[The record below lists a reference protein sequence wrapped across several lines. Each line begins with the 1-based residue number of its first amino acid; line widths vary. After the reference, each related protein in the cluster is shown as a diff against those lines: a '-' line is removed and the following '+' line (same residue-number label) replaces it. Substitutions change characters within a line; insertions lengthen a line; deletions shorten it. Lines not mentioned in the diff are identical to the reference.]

1 MRLVF
6 LGTPEAAV
14 VSLEAL
20 LAADHDVAL
29 VVTRHDRRRGR
40 GGQLSPSPVKR
51 AALAHGLRVTHR
63 LADAADVGAERG
75 VVVAYGAI
83 IPAAL
88 LKVLP
93 MLNVH
98 FSLLPRWRGAAPVQR
113 AILAGDRETGVS
125 IISLEPTLDTGP
137 VHLERRTLIGDDTAD
152 ELTRRLAVLGAEALV
167 EVLANRNL
175 LDHPTEQSGESTY
188 AAKIEPDEY
197 KLSPAMTSLMASR
210 TVRLGR
216 AYFVMDDKRVTVEA
230 ARLVSDDSA
239 EPGWVEERAGEVLL
253 GLCDGSLALTFV
265 RPEGRATMA
274 ARSWRGGLRPV
285 KDRRPWS

>member
-20 LAADHDVAL
+20 LAAGHDVAL
-29 VVTRHDRRRGR
+29 VVTRPDRKRGR

-51 AALAHGLRVTHR
+51 AALEHGLRVTHH
-63 LADAADVGAERG
+63 LGDAADVGAERG

-88 LKVLP
+88 LDVLP

-125 IISLEPTLDTGP
+125 IMSLEPSLDTGP
-137 VHLERRTLIGDDTAD
+137 VHLERRLEVGDDSAD
-152 ELTRRLAVLGAEALV
+152 ELTRRLADLGAAALV
-167 EVLANRNL
+167 EVLASSEL
-175 LDHPTEQSGESTY
+175 LERPVAQSGEVTY
-188 AAKIEPDEY
+188 AEKITASEY
-197 KLSPAMTSLMASR
+197 HLSPSMTRDMGWR
-210 TVRLGR
+210 TVRLGHAFMIIGDR
-216 AYFVMDDKRVTVEA
+216 RVVVSEA
-230 ARLVSDDSA
+230 RPTDEVV
-239 EPGWVEERAGEVLL
+239 EPGTLSVRNGNVHL
-253 GLCDGSLALTFV
+253 GLSDGSLTLLSV
-265 RPEGRATMA
+265 RPEGRTTMT
-274 ARSWRGGLRPV
+274 ARSWWGGLRPAQDV
-285 KDRRPWS
+285 RSWS

>member
-1 MRLVF
+1 MRLVY

-20 LAADHDVAL
+20 LTADHDVAL
-29 VVTRHDRRRGR
+29 VVTRPDRRRGR
-40 GGQLSPSPVKR
+40 GGELSPSPVKR
-51 AALAHGLRVTHR
+51 AALAHDLPVTHR

-83 IPAAL
+83 VPAAL
-88 LKVLP
+88 LDVLP

-152 ELTRRLAVLGAEALV
+152 ELTRRLAVLGADALI
-167 EVLANRNL
+167 EVLASRDL
-175 LDHPTEQSGESTY
+175 LDHPTEQSGETTY
-188 AAKIEPDEY
+188 ASKVEPGEY
-197 KLSPAMTSLMASR
+197 KLSPAMSSVMAWR
-210 TVRLGR
+210 TVRLGH
-216 AYFVMDDKRVTVEA
+216 AYFVLGDRRVGVEL
-230 ARLVSDDSA
+230 ARMVSDG
-239 EPGWVEERAGEVLL
+239 EPGWIEEHAGEVLL
-253 GLCDGSLALTFV
+253 GLRDGSLALTFV

-274 ARSWRGGLRPV
+274 ARSWWGGLRPV
-285 KDRRPWS
+285 QDRRSWS